1 MMGGL
6 HRGARS
12 VVYQLTWALRARR
25 RRLGSFTVLEE
36 MQLAHDRNQDHRPLD
51 ERLKD
56 RAVHL
61 LMRLVARLSMPAIH
75 RLGSAVGRLV
85 AHWPNRQRRNALM
98 NIALCLPHLTPVE
111 QRRLR
116 DRNLREF
123 GKTYCEIAYLWLRP
137 AEQVLSLVREVRGAE
152 LLRRVDGKGLIVL
165 SPHIGAWELAGLY
178 LAAQGPTAIFYKPQK
193 YLDDLIRDARAR
205 SGAELAP
212 ITSKGIRV
220 LVQALE
226 RGDYVGILPD
236 QEPKADKGAV
246 FAPLFGEP
254 AFTMLLVNRLARRTG
269 APVIFMFAER
279 LEGDAGFRVHCIQAP
294 EGIDSDDDLEA
305 ATALNRGIEQCV
317 MTCPE
322 QYVWPYKRFRRRPEG
337 ALKVY
342 TGALDDDHVF
352 RHVAR
357 LRAQGPVAER

>member
-1 MMGGL
+1 MD
-6 HRGARS
+6 RVGALCGRFINRKGAYS
-12 VVYQLTWALRARR
+12 E
-25 RRLGSFTVLEE
+25 RRLRSAIDIFWEDGLGRVNSESK
-36 MQLAHDRNQDHRPLD
+36 RPLGLA
-51 ERLKD
+51 LKD
-56 RAVHL
+56 GAARA
-61 LMRLVARLSMPAIH
+61 LMRLLARLPISVIH
-75 RLGSAVGRLV
+75 RLGAGLGLLV
-85 AHWPNRQRRNALM
+85 AYWPNRQRRNALM
-98 NIALCLPHLTPVE
+98 NIALCLPRLDQEE
-111 QRRLR
+111 QLALR
-116 DRNLREF
+116 KRSLQELA
-123 GKTYCEIAYLWLRP
+123 KTYLEIAYLWLRP
-137 AEQVLSLVREVRGAE
+137 ADEVLSLVREVRGAE
-152 LLRRVDGKGLIVL
+152 LLARRDGKGLIVL
-165 SPHIGAWELAGLY
+165 SPHIGAWELAGLH

-193 YLDDLIRDARAR
+193 YLDDLIRAARAR

-212 ITSKGIRV
+212 ITAKGIRV

-246 FAPLFGEP
+246 FAPFFGQP

-279 LEGDAGFRVHCIQAP
+279 LKGEAGFRLHCIPAP
-294 EGIDSDDDLEA
+294 EGIDSEDDIEA

-322 QYVWPYKRFRRRPEG
+322 QYVWPYKRLRRRPEG

-342 TGALDDDHVF
+342 TGPIDDAAVF

-357 LRAQGPVAER
+357 LQS